1 MAVPSYSGTFTTLS
15 TLAGSLSMT
24 APTAESAT
32 TASTFTPAANGSNSV
47 GWRHTGA
54 TANMLV
60 GAGYTFPAPLD
71 FSSKKYISF
80 ILAYY
85 ANFNQLSN
93 TASLSDGGLRVVFI
107 DGVGNFARYHI
118 HGGNIPINQQKAYS
132 FTTYKPFPFFID
144 RSAAPDA
151 LLGVIDW
158 SDVVRVEI
166 YIKAKSSGTYNFDI
180 TMYNLSI
187 CDEPIVKAG
196 QSGNYASF
204 IGLPPLYPHYD
215 GGTKFFFE
223 TVGGWMGSNTK
234 TYVVQNGCHIGDDVT
249 ETHFRDSNVN
259 LSFYATK
266 RSFINTNFAGDF
278 GWGCCVYAEDR
289 GFKLRL
295 TPASTL
301 AITNMV
307 FSGVDYAG
315 GDYSVDLS
323 GDGSKTFNIGAV
335 YRATKFIVGNSS
347 LNRFAFYD
355 CYEIDIDSTSAITE
369 SSVESSKSTGK
380 GVYFSGGPDDY
391 SAIQI
396 RMSGGAN
403 DQITVSG
410 SSAGPYVLGG
420 ITATNSVN
428 FHNES
433 ATNAVTILLASGVS
447 YTTST
452 AGGAVTI
459 ETPPVVVS
467 ITALDSTTKSP
478 IIGAAVYIEAGAGGS
493 LAQGTVII
501 NDVTDSSGV
510 VTTSV
515 TAPSNQPIQKG
526 SIRSASGS
534 PHYTAYPFEGTI
546 SSVSGLTLTAL
557 LINEDS

>member
-24 APTAESAT
+24 APTVESAI
-32 TASTFTPAANGSNSV
+32 TAGTLTPASSASSSI

-54 TANMLV
+54 TANQLI
-60 GAGYTFPAPLD
+60 GAGYTFPSPVD
-71 FSSKKYISF
+71 CSTKKYLTF
-80 ILAYY
+80 IMSYY
-85 ANFNQLSN
+85 SYYNQLSN
-93 TASLSDGGLRVVFI
+93 TAALSDGGLRVIFI
-107 DGVGNFARYHI
+107 DGSGNFARYNL
-118 HGGNIPINQQKAYS
+118 HGGDIPLNQRKAHS
-132 FTTYKPFPFFID
+132 FTTFKSFPFFID
-144 RSAAPDA
+144 MSVSPDA
-151 LLGVIDW
+151 SSGVVDW
-158 SDVVRVEI
+158 SDIARVEI
-166 YIKAKSSGTYNFDI
+166 HLKAKPSGTQNFDI
-180 TMYNLSI
+180 SMYLLSI
-187 CDEPIVKAG
+187 CDEPIAKAG
-196 QSGNYASF
+196 QSGNYSSF
-204 IGLPPLYPHYD
+204 NGLPPLYPD
-215 GGTKFFFE
+215 SNIETKFFFE

-266 RSFINTNFAGDF
+266 RSFINTDFAGDF

-295 TPASTL
+295 TSGSTL
-301 AITNMV
+301 EITNIV

-315 GDYSVDLS
+315 GDYSVELS

-355 CYEIDIDSTSAITE
+355 CYEIDIDNTSVITE

-380 GVYFSGGPDDY
+380 GVYFSGPPDDY
-391 SAIQI
+391 SAIQLH
-396 RMSGGAN
+396 MSGGVN

-410 SSAGPYVLGG
+410 SSAGTYDLNG

-433 ATNAVTILLASGVS
+433 ATNAVTIQLSAGVS

-459 ETPPVVVS
+459 ETPPVSLTINGLV
-467 ITALDSTTKSP
+467 
-478 IIGAAVYIEAGAGGS
+478 AGG
-493 LAQGTVII
+493 VF
-501 NDVTDSSGV
+501 
-510 VTTSV
+510 
-515 TAPSNQPIQKG
+515 
-526 SIRSASGS
+526 SI
-534 PHYTAYPFEGTI
+534 FD
-546 SSVSGLTLTAL
+546 
-557 LINEDS
+557 NEDSDFQFLGTKLLEVDPVVGTSVSYTHTGVPNDVIIQFLADGYEETYLNVTLTNTSQTFTLQPSVEENL

>member
-1 MAVPSYSGTFTTLS
+1 MAVPSYSGNFTTLS

-24 APTAESAT
+24 APTVESAT
-32 TASTFTPAANGSNSV
+32 TAGTLTPAANQANSI

-60 GAGYTFPAPLD
+60 GAGYTFPSPLD
-71 FSSKKYISF
+71 LGSKKYLTF
-80 ILAYY
+80 VLDYY

-93 TASLSDGGLRVVFI
+93 TANLSGGGLRLIFI
-107 DGVGNFARYHI
+107 DGSGSFARYNI
-118 HGGNIPINQQKAYS
+118 YGGDIPLNHKKANS
-132 FTTYKPFPFFID
+132 FTTYKGFPFFID
-144 RSAAPDA
+144 MSAIPDA
-151 LLGVIDW
+151 SSGVIDW
-158 SDVVRVEI
+158 SDIARVEI
-166 YIKAKSSGTYNFDI
+166 HIKVKSSGTYNFDI
-180 TMYNLSI
+180 AMRVLSI
-187 CDEPIVKAG
+187 CDEPVAKAG
-196 QSGNYASF
+196 QAGNYSSF
-204 IGLPPLYPHYD
+204 NGLPPLYPHTD
-215 GGTKFFFE
+215 IATKFFFE

-301 AITNMV
+301 EITNMV
-307 FSGVDYAG
+307 FSGVDYVG

-347 LNRFAFYD
+347 LNRFAFHD

-410 SSAGPYVLGG
+410 SSAGTYDLGG

-433 ATNAVTILLASGVS
+433 ATNAVTVLLASGVS

-452 AGGAVTI
+452 AGGAITV
-459 ETPPVVVS
+459 ETPPVS
-467 ITALDSTTKSP
+467 LTINGL
-478 IIGAAVYIEAGAGGS
+478 IAGG
-493 LAQGTVII
+493 VF
-501 NDVTDSSGV
+501 
-510 VTTSV
+510 
-515 TAPSNQPIQKG
+515 
-526 SIRSASGS
+526 SI
-534 PHYTAYPFEGTI
+534 FD
-546 SSVSGLTLTAL
+546 
-557 LINEDS
+557 NEDSDFQFLGTKLLEVDPVVGTSVSYTHAGVPNDVIIQFLADGYEETYLNITLTNTSQTFTLQPSVEENL

>member
-1 MAVPSYSGTFTTLS
+1 MAVPSYSGNFTTLS
-15 TLAGSLSMT
+15 TLAGGLSMT
-24 APTAESAT
+24 APTVESAT
-32 TASTFTPAANGSNSV
+32 TAGTLTPAANQANSI

-60 GAGYTFPAPLD
+60 GAGYTFPTPLD
-71 FSSKKYISF
+71 FSAKKYVTF
-80 ILAYY
+80 ILDYY
-85 ANFNQLSN
+85 ANYNQLSN
-93 TASLSDGGLRVVFI
+93 TANLSGGGLRLIFI
-107 DGVGNFARYHI
+107 DGSGNFARYNL
-118 HGGNIPINQQKAYS
+118 HGGDIPLNQGKAHS
-132 FTTYKPFPFFID
+132 FTTYKSFPFFID
-144 RSAAPDA
+144 MSAIPDA
-151 LLGVIDW
+151 SSGAIDW
-158 SDVVRVEI
+158 SDIARVEI
-166 YIKAKSSGTYNFDI
+166 HIKVKSSGTHNFDI
-180 TMYNLSI
+180 AMRVLSI
-187 CDEPIVKAG
+187 CDEPIAKAG
-196 QSGNYASF
+196 QTGNYSSF
-204 IGLPPLYPHYD
+204 NGLPPLYPQTD
-215 GGTKFFFE
+215 IATKFFFE

-249 ETHFRDSNVN
+249 ETHFRGSNVN

-266 RSFINTNFAGDF
+266 RSFINTDFAGDF

-301 AITNMV
+301 EITNMV

-347 LNRFAFYD
+347 LNRFAFHD
-355 CYEIDIDSTSAITE
+355 CYEIDIDGTSAITE

-380 GVYFSGGPDDY
+380 GVYFSDPPDDY

-410 SSAGPYVLGG
+410 SSAGTYDLGG

-433 ATNAVTILLASGVS
+433 ATNAVTILLAADVS

-452 AGGAVTI
+452 AGGAITV
-459 ETPPVVVS
+459 ETPPVSLTVNGL
-467 ITALDSTTKSP
+467 I
-478 IIGAAVYIEAGAGGS
+478 AGG
-493 LAQGTVII
+493 VF
-501 NDVTDSSGV
+501 
-510 VTTSV
+510 
-515 TAPSNQPIQKG
+515 
-526 SIRSASGS
+526 SI
-534 PHYTAYPFEGTI
+534 FD
-546 SSVSGLTLTAL
+546 
-557 LINEDS
+557 NEDSDFQFLGTKLLEVDPVVGTSVSYTHAGVPNDVVIQFLADGYEETYLNVTLTNTSQTFTLQPSVEENL